1 MCYKQNIEL
10 TSHQNLSSDP
20 LLITTYRIDLKGRDI
35 GWEHEKDSFSQ
46 SCSTFIRQLHS
57 DKGVSPK
64 VVPYVNYI
72 NIIFYIPL

>member
-1 MCYKQNIEL
+1 MCYKQNTEL
-10 TSHQNLSSDP
+10 TNHQILNSDP
-20 LLITTYRIDLKGRDI
+20 LLITNYRTDLKRMDTS
-35 GWEHEKDSFSQ
+35 WEYGKDSFSQ
-46 SCSTFIRQLHS
+46 SCSTFTRQLHS